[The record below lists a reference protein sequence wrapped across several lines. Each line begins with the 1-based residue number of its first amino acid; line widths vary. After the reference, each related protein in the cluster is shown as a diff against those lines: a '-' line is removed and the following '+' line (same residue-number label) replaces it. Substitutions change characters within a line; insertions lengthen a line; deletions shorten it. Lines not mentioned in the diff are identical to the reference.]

1 MPVPVNSGVRRHDS
15 DSGALQLSVSKFQIV
30 EIIGVVSVAL
40 SLLFVAYQIQQ
51 TNQIAIV
58 STEIEIRNN
67 YSQLNE
73 AMFSDSDLA
82 KLIERAADPD
92 YQPLVGERTQLRS
105 LAFRF
110 MNIWL
115 ASEIAYR
122 NGMLPERGFLVVL
135 DDIGYLL
142 DGVAYMRIPFREIL
156 DNYPGWANTEVV
168 KAIEMRLR
176 TADDA

>member
-1 MPVPVNSGVRRHDS
+1 MR
-15 DSGALQLSVSKFQIV
+15 VSKFQIV
-30 EIIGVVSVAL
+30 EIIGVASVAL
-40 SLLFVAYQIQQ
+40 SLFFVAFEIQQ
-51 TNQIAIV
+51 TNRIAIV

-67 YSQLNE
+67 FSELNE

-82 KLIERAADPD
+82 KLMEKASDPD
-92 YQPLVGERTQLRS
+92 YQPLAGERTQLRS

-122 NGMLPERGFLVVL
+122 NGMLPEASFLIVL

-142 DGVAYMRIPFREIL
+142 DEVAYIRIQFREIL
-156 DNYPGWANTEVV
+156 ENYPGWANTEVA
-168 KAIEMRLR
+168 KAIEIRLR
-176 TADDA
+176 TADYD

>member
-1 MPVPVNSGVRRHDS
+1 MS
-15 DSGALQLSVSKFQIV
+15 LSKFQIV

-82 KLIERAADPD
+82 KLMERATDPD

-122 NGMLPERGFLVVL
+122 NGMLPEPSFLIVL

-142 DGVAYMRIPFREIL
+142 DEEGGYMRIQFREIL

-168 KAIEMRLR
+168 KAIEIRLR
-176 TADDA
+176 TADDAQQGDQDGR

>member
-1 MPVPVNSGVRRHDS
+1 MS
-15 DSGALQLSVSKFQIV
+15 LSRFQIV

-40 SLLFVAYQIQQ
+40 SLLFVACEIQQ
-51 TNQIAIV
+51 TNRIAIV

-67 YSQLNE
+67 YSELNE
-73 AMFSDSDLA
+73 LMISDSNLA
-82 KLIERAADPD
+82 TLIEKAADPD
-92 YQPLVGERTQLRS
+92 YQPLAGERIQLQS

-122 NGMLPERGFLVVL
+122 NGMLPEPSFLIVL
-135 DDIGYLL
+135 DDISYLL
-142 DGVAYMRIPFREIL
+142 DDAAYLRIQFREIL
-156 DNYPGWANTEVV
+156 DNYPGWANTEVA
-168 KAIEMRLR
+168 KAIEIRLR